1 MQEKK
6 LGRGLDYLIN
16 ISSNAPTTE
25 NAIENIKLIHIRKNR
40 FQPREAINEESL
52 QELISSIKE
61 NGVIQ
66 PILVR
71 KEGLYYELIAG
82 ERRLKACIALGS
94 DTIPAIILDVP
105 ENKLL
110 QIALIENIQREDL
123 NPIEEAKAYQA
134 LLKLENLTH
143 ENLSIKIGKKR
154 STISN
159 TLRLLELPKEIQDC
173 VSRGTLSQGHAR
185 TLLGFNSK
193 DSMLDAFRKIQSKK
207 ISVRDLERLAKNK
220 DRKKTKLSSSS
231 NKTKDSNIH
240 NLEEHLKN
248 KFGTKV
254 DISQSGEEGTISFHF
269 YSKDDFSRLI
279 SVFLH

>member
-6 LGRGLDYLIN
+6 LGRGLDYLLN
-16 ISSNAPTTE
+16 ISSNGPTTE
-25 NAIENIKLIHIRKNR
+25 NAVENIKLIHIRKNR
-40 FQPREAINEESL
+40 FQPRESINEESL

-82 ERRLKACIALGS
+82 ERRLKACIALGN

-110 QIALIENIQREDL
+110 QLALIENIQRENL

-143 ENLSIKIGKKR
+143 ENLSNRIGKKR

-159 TLRLLELPKEIQDC
+159 SLRLLDLPKEIQDC

-185 TLLGFNSK
+185 TLLSFTSK
-193 DSMLDAFRKIQSKK
+193 DSMLDAFRKLQSKK
-207 ISVRDLERLAKNK
+207 ISVRKLEQLAKNK
-220 DRKKTKLSSSS
+220 DKKIMKVPSPVI
-231 NKTKDSNIH
+231 KTKDSNIQ
-240 NLEEHLKN
+240 NFEEHLKN

-254 DISQSGEEGTISFHF
+254 DISLSGEEGTINLHF

-279 SVFLH
+279 SALLN